1 MCDNVFDLLQREK
14 GIKTQPCLALLL
26 LNNQEKMNVC
36 KYFVRG
42 Q

>member
-26 LNNQEKMNVC
+26 LNNQEKRNVY
-36 KYFVRG
+36 KYSVG
-42 Q
+42 CW